1 MIPTRADLARLDAD
15 DPLAGCRAGFALPDG
30 IVYLDGNSLGALPR
44 ATPPRLAQVVAQEW
58 GDGLIRSWN
67 RAGWIE
73 LGARVAAKIAPLI
86 GAAAGE
92 VAVADST
99 SVNLYKLLAAALGLR
114 PARHSILTEDGNF
127 PTDIYI
133 AEGLIGQLGPD
144 YRLRRVPAA
153 QIAAAV
159 DADTAVVML
168 THVNYLTGALHDM
181 AALTRAVQ
189 ARGALMLW
197 DLSHSAGALP
207 VDLAAAEADLAVGC
221 GYKYLNGGPGAPAW
235 LYVAERHHAGFRQPL
250 SGWLGHAEPFAFEGD
265 YRPAPGITRAV
276 CGTPPILSLAALECG
291 VDGFAGVD
299 MAALR
304 AKSMRMG
311 DLFIALVEG
320 HCAGQGLTLASP
332 REGARRGSQVSFRH
346 RQGYAVMQ
354 ALIAR
359 GVIGDFRSP
368 DIMRFGFAP
377 LYLRYVD
384 LWDAAE
390 ALREVLVSRAYDRLE
405 HRQRAAVT

>member
-1 MIPTRADLARLDAD
+1 MTMSRADLARLDAD
-15 DPLAGCRAGFALPDG
+15 DPLAARRADFALPDG
-30 IVYLDGNSLGALPR
+30 VIYLDGNSLGALPR
-44 ATPPRLAQVVAQEW
+44 ATGRRLAEVVGHEW
-58 GDGLIRSWN
+58 GEGLIRSWN
-67 RAGWIE
+67 QAGWID
-73 LGARVAAKIAPLI
+73 LGVRVATKIGHLI

-99 SVNLYKLLAAALGLR
+99 SINLYKLLAAAIGLR
-114 PARHSILTEDGNF
+114 PGRRTVLTEEGNF

-133 AEGLIGQLGPD
+133 AEGLLGQLGPD

-153 QIAAAV
+153 RIGAAV
-159 DADTAVVML
+159 DDDTAVVML
-168 THVNYLTGALHDM
+168 THVNYLTGAMHD
-181 AALTRAVQ
+181 ATALTRAAQ

-207 VDLAAAEADLAVGC
+207 VDLGAAGADLAVGC

-235 LYVAERHHAGFRQPL
+235 LYVAARHHAGFRQPL
-250 SGWLGHAEPFAFEGD
+250 SGWLGHAEPFAFEDG
-265 YRPAPGITRAV
+265 YRPAPGIARAI

-291 VDGFAGVD
+291 VDTFAGMD
-299 MAALR
+299 MGALR

-311 DLFIALVEG
+311 DLFIALVEDA
-320 HCAGQGLTLASP
+320 CAGQGLTLASP
-332 REGARRGSQVSFRH
+332 REATRRGSQVSFRH
-346 RQGYAVMQ
+346 GQGYAAMQ

-359 GVIGDFRSP
+359 GVIGDFREP
-368 DIMRFGFAP
+368 DVMRFGFAP